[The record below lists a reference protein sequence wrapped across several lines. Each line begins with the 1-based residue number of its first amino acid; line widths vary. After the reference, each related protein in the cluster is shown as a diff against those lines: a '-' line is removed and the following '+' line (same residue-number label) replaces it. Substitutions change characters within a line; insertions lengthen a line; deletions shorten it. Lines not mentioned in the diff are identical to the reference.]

1 MAVTLLDDYL
11 IGTSFPTLDLSA
23 LFKAGVIDQVDD
35 PRMEASFHRIPPE
48 YEKYLPP
55 VFRVHSWDQACFSPV
70 VDTDGLCYLVLMND
84 DRDLAKPRESEFDG
98 LQALVEAIWEEGRVD
113 LFDLPICCVVQYMC
127 FRVIVS
133 PMELWMEGEESYR
146 RFLDSE
152 IVGDPVKLAAWQ
164 NANPEV
170 SSVLEDV
177 AKHIP
182 NNKTKYPIGFST
194 TSETVGGLWLSV
206 NRQKLSLYC
215 PRLDLIVSPQHF
227 SPNLDRINELAKKIK
242 NMECL
247 AISPIVIRAMLRD
260 HGVRVR
266 HSGLI
271 LQALDLPVFKQIV
284 VRDML
289 SRAAKW
295 AIRRELGAAVR
306 EMRPLPSINLSQLWC
321 DRESELSEEASAYFN
336 VPISEI
342 DPYLPINLDPYVARY
357 YDDLDFSTSDNQAL
371 FPHASLL
378 NENRA
383 GFFPVCKFVSPRPD
397 PELSTDEHGNV
408 LESLPVKYAAK
419 IYELELNIGGGHLVE
434 AVVSIS
440 DLVETV
446 TGMRAIDPVESSRE
460 EMKLKILALCEAARA
475 LQPACLPLPVQII
488 HSILRMT
495 PSVRLYRAFRNDLVR
510 SEGSDSISLLPFD
523 SFMASLIHS
532 TDAELAETILTLV
545 IQRSERMLGLRH
557 PVTVSAYI
565 RKALTIK
572 SLLELPAPSDDIKHR
587 QSLIHEGVRCLSR
600 ALAALKAE
608 TRADV
613 ITADQLSVA
622 YQLLAIFHTWNG
634 ESKKAVAV
642 SREGMHSIQ
651 EFYGLLHPRY
661 LNAAFLHAR
670 LLEDLSAS
678 ITLPP
683 TDAVHV
689 AREAVEIL
697 EDLLTRLQDL
707 ANIDCLDQSTLDEFT
722 HLLGPGFNNS
732 EADMQR
738 KIAVTAML
746 LKLNVWLLDSALA
759 SDILDLVVAHRVSG
773 SRGVLHLPHRQ
784 AVKDFVKKTLAES
797 LKNFHF
803 AKNALPKVELTGP
816 LTDSVLKCCKLAL
829 IANSRG
835 SSVTAWFKA
844 FTDDTLRGMGDSAA
858 SATNRDLLTSLFMQ
872 FVFVTSHAD
881 GVYVGPI
888 SQPLMPRK
896 LAAETRSSQGVI
908 YRDWALSATL
918 YCLDHDVVDLS
929 NPRMSS

>member
-1 MAVTLLDDYL
+1 MAVTLVDEYL
-11 IGTSFPTLDLSA
+11 TGTSFPKLDLSA
-23 LFKAGVIDQVDD
+23 LFKEGVLCKVGD
-35 PRMEASFHRIPPE
+35 PRIDAPFLQIPPE

-98 LQALVEAIWEEGRVD
+98 LQAIVEAIWDEGRVD

-127 FRVIVS
+127 FRVIIS

-164 NANPEV
+164 NANAEV
-170 SSVLEDV
+170 SSVLQDV
-177 AKHIP
+177 AKHIR
-182 NNKTKYPIGFST
+182 NNLTKYPIGFSS
-194 TSETVGGLWLSV
+194 TSESVGGLWLSV

-215 PRLDLIVSPQHF
+215 PRLDLMVSPQHF
-227 SPNLDRINELAKKIK
+227 SPNLDKINELAMKIK

-260 HGVRVR
+260 HEVRVR

-271 LQALDLPVFKQIV
+271 LQALDLPIFKQIV

-306 EMRPLPSINLSQLWC
+306 EMRPLPSINLAQLWC
-321 DRESELSEEASAYFN
+321 DRESELCEEASAYFN

-342 DPYLPINLDPYVARY
+342 DPYLPTNLDPYVARY

-378 NENRA
+378 NVNRT
-383 GFFPVCKFVSPRPD
+383 GFFPVSKFVAPRPK
-397 PELSTDEHGNV
+397 PELSTDDHGNA

-419 IYELELNIGGGHLVE
+419 IYELELNIGSGDLVE

-446 TGMRAIDPVESSRE
+446 IGMRAIDPVESSRE
-460 EMKLKILALCEAARA
+460 QMKLKILALCEAARA

-495 PSVRLYRAFRNDLVR
+495 PSVILYRAFRNELVR

-532 TDAELAETILTLV
+532 SDAELAETILTLV

-565 RKALTIK
+565 RKAQTIK
-572 SLLELPAPSDDIKHR
+572 SVLELPAPSDDIKHR

-600 ALAALKAE
+600 AVAALKAE
-608 TRADV
+608 TRANV

-642 SREGMHSIQ
+642 SREGMDSIQ
-651 EFYGLLHPRY
+651 QFFGSLHPRY
-661 LNAAFLHAR
+661 LNSAFLHAR
-670 LLEDLSAS
+670 LLEDLAAS

-707 ANIDCLDQSTLDEFT
+707 ANIDCLDQSTLNEFT
-722 HLLGPGFNNS
+722 HLLGPGFDNS
-732 EADMQR
+732 EADMKR

-784 AVKDFVKKTLAES
+784 AVKDFVRKTLSES
-797 LKNFHF
+797 LQNFHS

-835 SSVTAWFKA
+835 SSITAWFKA
-844 FTDDTLRGMGDSAA
+844 FTDDTLRGMGDSDA

-929 NPRMSS
+929 NARMSS